1 MVAEVEKRHP
11 ADQGDQ
17 FVDPFARHAVGEYER
32 LARTHQ
38 LGIAPH
44 HFEISTDIGGQI
56 GLVDDQ
62 NIGLGYPRS
71 VLAWNLVACGHVDH
85 VDEKVHQRGAE
96 GEGEVVAARFD
107 QHHVAVGESGLHL
120 LDRRN
125 IHRRVFPHGRM
136 RARAGF
142 NADDP
147 LLDKDALQHF
157 THVFGV
163 FRGYHVVG
171 YHQHFVAHVQKPRG
185 DRFDECRFAGAY
197 GTADS
202 DSASCIFVHNLFVY
216 SVIPLLGRINS

>member
-1 MVAEVEKRHP
+1 
-11 ADQGDQ
+11 
-17 FVDPFARHAVGEYER
+17 
-32 LARTHQ
+32 
-38 LGIAPH
+38 
-44 HFEISTDIGGQI
+44 
-56 GLVDDQ
+56 
-62 NIGLGYPRS
+62 
-71 VLAWNLVACGHVDH
+71 
-85 VDEKVHQRGAE
+85 
-96 GEGEVVAARFD
+96 
-107 QHHVAVGESGLHL
+107 
-120 LDRRN
+120 
-125 IHRRVFPHGRM
+125 M

-157 THVFGV
+157 TYVFGV